1 MKGVNK
7 MYNQIYYAWDVT
19 DRIKLCYNLSLVTQH
34 RMSFQKVVFD
44 TLTNEIVKNYTRNIL
59 NIR

>member
-1 MKGVNK
+1 

-19 DRIKLCYNLSLVTQH
+19 DRIKLCYNLNLVAQH

>member
-1 MKGVNK
+1 MNR
-7 MYNQIYYAWDVT
+7 NLYYAWDVT
-19 DRIKLCYNLSLVTQH
+19 SRIKLCYNLSLVAQH